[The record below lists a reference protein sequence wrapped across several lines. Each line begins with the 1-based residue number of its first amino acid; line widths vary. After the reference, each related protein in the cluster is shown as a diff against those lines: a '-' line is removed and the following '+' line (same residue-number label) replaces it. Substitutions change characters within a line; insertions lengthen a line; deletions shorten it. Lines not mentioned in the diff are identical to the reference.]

1 MSYETITFEVE
12 KGVGVLTM
20 NRPDNLNAM
29 NQKMINE
36 MMDVQT
42 RVETDTSVNALV
54 LTGSGRSF
62 CAGYDLKEAY
72 EESGERNL
80 AHTRQRLQ
88 HDLAMTMGFWECSKP
103 TLSAIHGH
111 CLAGGCELALA
122 CDLSIASE
130 DAVFGEPELRFGAGI
145 VCMILPWL
153 TGPKQAKEMIFT
165 GNDKITAERALAIG
179 LINRVV
185 PSGQHLQATI
195 DMARQIA
202 VMDTHVMAL
211 SKQAINRAYEIMG
224 MREALNTAVDLDVEI
239 TSLDTPEGTKF
250 RDLARSKGL
259 TRKSHQAD
267 PEFGER

>member
-29 NQKMINE
+29 NQKMVDE
-36 MMDVQT
+36 MMDVQA
-42 RVETDTSVNALV
+42 RVETDAGVNVLV
-54 LTGSGRSF
+54 LTGAGRSF

-72 EESGERNL
+72 EGSAERNL
-80 AHTRQRLQ
+80 VTTRQLLK
-88 HDLAMTMGFWECSKP
+88 HDLEMTMGFWECSKP

-130 DAVFGEPELRFGAGI
+130 DAIFGEPELRFGAGI

-153 TGPKQAKEMIFT
+153 TGPKQAKELIFT
-165 GNDKITAERALAIG
+165 GNDKISAERALAIG
-179 LINRVV
+179 LINKVV
-185 PSGQHLQATI
+185 PSGQALDATLE
-195 DMARQIA
+195 MARQIA
-202 VMDTHVMAL
+202 VMDAHVMAL

-224 MREALNTAVDLDVEI
+224 MREALNAALDLDVEI
-239 TSLDTPEGTKF
+239 TSLDTPDSTKF
-250 RDLARSKGL
+250 KELARTEGL
-259 TRKSHQAD
+259 KAAIAWRDSRF
-267 PEFGER
+267 E

>member
-29 NQKMINE
+29 NQKMVDE
-36 MMDVQT
+36 MMDVQK
-42 RVETDTSVNALV
+42 RVETDASVNALV

-72 EESGERNL
+72 EGSGERNL
-80 AHTRQRLQ
+80 VTTRKMLK
-88 HDLAMTMGFWECSKP
+88 HDLEMTMGFWECAKP

-122 CDLSIASE
+122 CDLTIASE

-153 TGPKQAKEMIFT
+153 TGPKQAKELIFT
-165 GNDKITAERALAIG
+165 GNDKISAERALSMG
-179 LINRVV
+179 LINQVV
-185 PSGQHLQATI
+185 PTGQHLDATI
-195 DMARQIA
+195 AMARQIA
-202 VMDTHVMAL
+202 VMDGHVMAL
-211 SKQAINRAYEIMG
+211 TKKAINRAYEVMG
-224 MREALNTAVDLDVEI
+224 MREALNAAVDLDVEI
-239 TSLDTPEGTKF
+239 TSLDTPDNKAF
-250 RDLARSKGL
+250 KDIAASKGL
-259 TRKSHQAD
+259 KAAIAWRDARFD
-267 PEFGER
+267 

>member
-12 KGVGVLTM
+12 KGIGVLTM

-29 NQKMINE
+29 NQKMVNE
-36 MMDVQT
+36 MMDVQK
-42 RVETDTSVNALV
+42 RVETDASVNVLV

-72 EESGERNL
+72 EGEGRNDL
-80 AHTRQRLQ
+80 VQTRQQLK
-88 HDLAMTMGFWECSKP
+88 HDLEMTMGFWECSKP

-185 PSGQHLQATI
+185 PKGQHLDATME
-195 DMARQIA
+195 MAQQIA
-202 VMDTHVMAL
+202 VMDPHVMAL
-211 SKQAINRAYEIMG
+211 SKQAINRTYEIMG
-224 MREALNTAVDLDVEI
+224 MGEALNVAVDLDVEI
-239 TSLDTPEGTKF
+239 SSLDTPDSKKF
-250 RDLARSKGL
+250 KELARTEGL
-259 TRKSHQAD
+259 KAAIAWRDSRFD
-267 PEFGER
+267 

>member
-1 MSYETITFEVE
+1 MAYETITFEVE
-12 KGVGVLTM
+12 KGIGVLTM
-20 NRPDNLNAM
+20 NRPDKLNAM

-36 MMDVQT
+36 MMDVQK

-72 EESGERNL
+72 AQGGERNL
-80 AHTRQRLQ
+80 AQTRYTLQ

-165 GNDKITAERALAIG
+165 GKDKISAEWALAIG

-185 PSGQHLQATI
+185 PSGQHLDATI

-202 VMDTHVMAL
+202 VMDPHVMAL

-224 MREALNTAVDLDVEI
+224 MREALNAAVDLDVEI
-239 TSLDTPEGTKF
+239 TSLDTPDSTTF
-250 RDLARSKGL
+250 RDLAKSKGL
-259 TRKSHQAD
+259 KAAIAWRDARFD
-267 PEFGER
+267 